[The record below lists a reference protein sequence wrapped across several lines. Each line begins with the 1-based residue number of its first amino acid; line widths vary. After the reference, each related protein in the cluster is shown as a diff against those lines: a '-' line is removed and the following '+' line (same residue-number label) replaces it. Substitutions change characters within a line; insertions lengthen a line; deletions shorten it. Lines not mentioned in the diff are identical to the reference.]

1 MTAHTPAP
9 PKPNAIENSL
19 TLRQQVKLYT
29 LIAIMVACWAGN
41 FIVGKVALKEWAPFP
56 LAAVRVTLA
65 ALILLGIFALSRRG
79 ARNPADGPGTGVL
92 STAFARRDW
101 WKWAELGL
109 YGVALNQV
117 FFVLG
122 LNYTTVAHSA
132 LIISL
137 GPILVLVIARLKGLE
152 AFTAEKIIGMVISF
166 AGVTFLV
173 LEHGLS
179 FHTGTLRG
187 DLLTFLGSFSFALYT
202 VASKEVATRYTSLE
216 MNTFS
221 FLAGALLI
229 LPIGIPTL
237 IGFNWARITW
247 RGWAGLIY
255 MSVFA
260 SVVAYLIFYY
270 ALKFI
275 SASRVVAFSYL
286 HPVLATLGGVILLG
300 EPVTHHLIVG
310 GSLVLVGVYL
320 AERNHR

>member
-1 MTAHTPAP
+1 MRDHTLVP
-9 PKPNAIENSL
+9 PNPNATGTLL
-19 TLRQQVKLYT
+19 TLRQQIKLYA

-41 FIVGKVALKEWAPFP
+41 FIVGKVALKEWPPFP
-56 LAAVRVTLA
+56 LAAVRVTVA
-65 ALILLGIFALSRRG
+65 ALILLAIFALSRQG
-79 ARNPADGPGTGVL
+79 IRNAPDGPGAPAL
-92 STAFARRDW
+92 SSTVAHRDW
-101 WKWAELGL
+101 LKWAELGL

-122 LNYTTVAHSA
+122 LNYTSVAHSA

-152 AFTAEKIIGMVISF
+152 AFTAGKIIGMALSF

-202 VASKEVATRYTSLE
+202 VASKEVAARYTSLE

-237 IGFNWARITW
+237 IGFNWARISW
-247 RGWAGLIY
+247 RGWASLLY

-300 EPVTHHLIVG
+300 EPVTHHLVVG
-310 GSLVLVGVYL
+310 GSAVLAGVYL